1 MEDDPDHFVIYG
13 NPLPTL
19 EEEEAS
25 AKKMKPVHIEDQ
37 VATDDQG
44 RRRFHGAFTGGF
56 SAGFFNTAGSRDGW
70 APKHFKSSRENRIQS
85 GSQKPED
92 FMDDEDMGDFG
103 FAPQKI
109 QTAAKFRKEKD
120 ESERKRK
127 LVPVNLNLDATIPGD
142 PVLDQFIK
150 PAQETIGVGLLK
162 KMGWKPGQGIGPKL
176 TRSRKKQNVRTTN
189 RLFGPSLPSDRRGK
203 VCYFMNF

>member
-1 MEDDPDHFVIYG
+1 MEDDPDHFVTYG
-13 NPLPTL
+13 NALPSL
-19 EEEEAS
+19 AEEEAS
-25 AKKMKPVHIEDQ
+25 AKKMKPIYVEDQ

-70 APKHFKSSRENRIQS
+70 APKNFKSSRENRIKES
-85 GSQKPED
+85 NDRGQKPED

-103 FAPQKI
+103 IAPQKI
-109 QTAAKFRKEKD
+109 QNAAKFRKEKD
-120 ESERKRK
+120 DLDRKRK
-127 LVPVNLNLDATIPGD
+127 HIPANLSSDALIPGE

-176 TRSRKKQNVRTTN
+176 TRSRKKTKQ
-189 RLFGPSLPSDRRGK
+189 SSDQKTFWTGFAIR
-203 VCYFMNF
+203 